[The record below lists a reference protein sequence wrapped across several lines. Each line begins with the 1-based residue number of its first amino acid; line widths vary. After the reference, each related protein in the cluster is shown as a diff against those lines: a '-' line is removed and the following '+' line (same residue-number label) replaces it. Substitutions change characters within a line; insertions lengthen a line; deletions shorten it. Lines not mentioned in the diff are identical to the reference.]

1 MARDEAV
8 LLDIVRAAQLVLE
21 LRQGMDKAAFFDD
34 LKTQS
39 AILHQLMVMGE
50 AVKRLSAEFRA
61 RHPKVPW
68 MLIAGMRDK
77 LIHGYDIVD
86 LEQVWQT
93 AVEDVPELV
102 PSPAWALLF
111 LSVGVAAAQQVA
123 GADRLIDSL
132 FGVCPGCAA

>member
-21 LRQGMDKAAFFDD
+21 FRQGMDRAAFFED

-50 AVKRLSAEFRA
+50 AVKRLSVEFRVH
-61 RHPKVPW
+61 HPEVPW
-68 MLIAGMRDK
+68 TLIAGMRDK

-93 AVEDVPELV
+93 AVGDVPELLSLV
-102 PSPAWALLF
+102 EPLLPR
-111 LSVGVAAAQQVA
+111 QE
-123 GADRLIDSL
+123 
-132 FGVCPGCAA
+132 

>member
-8 LLDIVRAAQLVLE
+8 LLDIVRAARLATTF
-21 LRQGMDKAAFFDD
+21 RQDMTKLAFFDD

-50 AVKRLSAEFRA
+50 AAKRLSVEFRVSHA
-61 RHPKVPW
+61 EVPW
-68 MLIAGMRDK
+68 ALIAGMRDK

-93 AVEDVPELV
+93 VIEDVPELLSLIE
-102 PSPAWALLF
+102 PLLPK
-111 LSVGVAAAQQVA
+111 QQ
-123 GADRLIDSL
+123 
-132 FGVCPGCAA
+132 